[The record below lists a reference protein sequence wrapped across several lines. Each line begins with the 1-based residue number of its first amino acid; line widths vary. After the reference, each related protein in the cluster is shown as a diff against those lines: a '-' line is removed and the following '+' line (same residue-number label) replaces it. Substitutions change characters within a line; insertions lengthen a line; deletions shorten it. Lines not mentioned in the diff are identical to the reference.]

1 MHPNK
6 RNFVEGLHI
15 ILKRW
20 TALQLAVDM
29 DLGGPNTAQKAEDLH
44 YSLVDY
50 VEKGIDFTYCESY
63 NLYSEAKNIEPEDLE
78 DILFDVLKDEFGILL
93 EDSSEVE
100 VPLTTCAYFI
110 LIHK

>member
-6 RNFVEGLHI
+6 RNFMEGLQI

-50 VEKGIDFTYCESY
+50 IEKGMRKVICEC
-63 NLYSEAKNIEPEDLE
+63 
-78 DILFDVLKDEFGILL
+78 F
-93 EDSSEVE
+93 
-100 VPLTTCAYFI
+100 
-110 LIHK
+110 